1 MTFSVCIRRAR
12 HQHSLEQQ
20 RVSHDMASVK
30 KGASL
35 LLRIGRAG
43 MQPVDSAAK
52 RVVGLKDAQRKT
64 RLEQKISDIKIV
76 LKESVDPDEELKLR
90 ASIKELRTKQRLKPD
105 PKIGAGA
112 IERALRQLERAK
124 WERENGRGRR

>member
-1 MTFSVCIRRAR
+1 
-12 HQHSLEQQ
+12 
-20 RVSHDMASVK
+20 MASVK